1 MRDEK
6 FLFLILLN
14 YMAIKL
20 EIVTPEKKALSETV
34 DMVTIP
40 TATGEVGILP
50 SHAPLISALQAG
62 ILSYTKG
69 GTTSKLVVSGG
80 FVEVGVDKVSVL
92 ADIAETAE
100 EINAEQAK
108 LEKGEAEKLLSSAG
122 ISEEDFETEKERLG
136 RAEARLQL
144 AAGK

>member
-1 MRDEK
+1 M
-6 FLFLILLN
+6 
-14 YMAIKL
+14 IKL

-40 TATGEVGILP
+40 TVSGEIGILP
-50 SHAPLISALQAG
+50 SHAPLISAIQAG

-69 GTTSKLVVSGG
+69 GATNRLVVSGG
-80 FVEVGVDKVSVL
+80 FVEVGTNTVSVL
-92 ADIAETAE
+92 TDVAESANEINLETAR
-100 EINAEQAK
+100 
-108 LEKGEAEKLLSSAG
+108 LEKGEAEKILGTWSG
-122 ISEEDFETEKERLG
+122 SEEDFEIEKEKLG